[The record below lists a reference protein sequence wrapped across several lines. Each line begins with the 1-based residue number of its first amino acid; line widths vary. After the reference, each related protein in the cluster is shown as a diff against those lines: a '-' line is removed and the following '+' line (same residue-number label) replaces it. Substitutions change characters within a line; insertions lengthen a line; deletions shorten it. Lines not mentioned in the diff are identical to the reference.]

1 MLARWDCVILGCN
14 STPVMILKIMRT
26 MKGVFL
32 RRSKTHNQKVLPRVK
47 TECETVTWDLALFF
61 FASLLLWLARES
73 NVCLTCHVIS
83 QSAFTRRESNFG
95 ANNVPFDIN
104 FREKKIFKYVHVQK
118 PLPKKDFKCVFF
130 RDEILLAEAAVPLF
144 NNYKYEHVCR
154 FCNL

>member
-26 MKGVFL
+26 KKSVFL

-95 ANNVPFDIN
+95 A
-104 FREKKIFKYVHVQK
+104 KISFEIKNTDWNQQLMDGGILANWNSTKLIIPIVSWVQILAFLHVICERVVSCPPPENRLQ
-118 PLPKKDFKCVFF
+118 
-130 RDEILLAEAAVPLF
+130 R
-144 NNYKYEHVCR
+144 
-154 FCNL
+154 

>member
-1 MLARWDCVILGCN
+1 
-14 STPVMILKIMRT
+14 MRT
-26 MKGVFL
+26 KKSVFL

-47 TECETVTWDLALFF
+47 TECETVTWFF

-104 FREKKIFKYVHVQK
+104 FREKKIIKYVHVQK
-118 PLPKKDFKCVFF
+118 PLPKKNLNV
-130 RDEILLAEAAVPLF
+130 LF
-144 NNYKYEHVCR
+144 
-154 FCNL
+154 